1 MILCRQMIELAVT
14 GWVLAWGEPNGRTY
28 YTEPLPSAKHC
39 FEAAKT
45 LPLGYQKKGCFY
57 VKDGEKQGRKF

>member
-1 MILCRQMIELAVT
+1 MTLCRQMIELALT
-14 GWVLAWGEPNGRTY
+14 GWVLAWGEPNKRTY
-28 YTEPLPSAKHC
+28 YTEPFPTAKQC

-45 LPLGYQKKGCFY
+45 LPRGYQKKGCFY